1 MLLNPNDSN
10 SDSEISHFRRGGVF
24 LIISH
29 SISWPQ
35 LLNIQ
40 WCTVQYIKYV
50 FWILNSLTLMCFLP
64 TQWVMAV
71 LSQERKPLL
80 CLLYW
85 AKVLTN
91 IGSITQMH
99 QHSSVKPS
107 EERTCAHASL
117 CPSGIWKHGRLFFF
131 FLFFFFCIGMTLPSV
146 LTQECI
152 ESIFSSLHQKGRRCQ
167 VVQQS
172 QRFSEKQQ
180 QGEWTINS
188 VIPLQT
194 KTVSYSREK
203 EGITGE

>member
-1 MLLNPNDSN
+1 MFSSYTVSHGSVISGAQTSIVPPLLSKSANKYRIQHANAST
-10 SDSEISHFRRGGVF
+10 
-24 LIISH
+24 
-29 SISWPQ
+29 Q
-35 LLNIQ
+35 LCEAKWRENMRPRF
-40 WCTVQYIKYV
+40 T
-50 FWILNSLTLMCFLP
+50 
-64 TQWVMAV
+64 
-71 LSQERKPLL
+71 LSQWNLKA
-80 CLLYW
+80 W
-85 AKVLTN
+85 QTV
-91 IGSITQMH
+91 
-99 QHSSVKPS
+99 
-107 EERTCAHASL
+107 
-117 CPSGIWKHGRLFFF
+117 FF
-131 FLFFFFCIGMTLPSV
+131 FLFFFFCRGMTLPSV

>member
-1 MLLNPNDSN
+1 M
-10 SDSEISHFRRGGVF
+10 
-24 LIISH
+24 
-29 SISWPQ
+29 
-35 LLNIQ
+35 
-40 WCTVQYIKYV
+40 

-117 CPSGIWKHGRLFFF
+117 CLSGIWKHGRLFFF
-131 FLFFFFCIGMTLPSV
+131 FLFFFFCTIMCICWAEGKPATVKSARRREMWHQARLA
-146 LTQECI
+146 LTDRNSPVTHLLTNALIHTQRT
-152 ESIFSSLHQKGRRCQ
+152 QNRRKIL
-167 VVQQS
+167 QS
-172 QRFSEKQQ
+172 QSRRMTSKLEKV
-180 QGEWTINS
+180 GDSFPGTCARKLFACVS
-188 VIPLQT
+188 VISTQFHH
-194 KTVSYSREK
+194 
-203 EGITGE
+203 